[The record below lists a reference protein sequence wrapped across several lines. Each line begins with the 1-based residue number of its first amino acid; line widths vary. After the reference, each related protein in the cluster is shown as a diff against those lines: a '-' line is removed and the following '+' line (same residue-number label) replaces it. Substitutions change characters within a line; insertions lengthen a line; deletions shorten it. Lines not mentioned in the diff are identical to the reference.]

1 MTALA
6 LDVGDKRIGVA
17 VSDPTELLA
26 RPLAVV
32 NRKSNLWATEEI
44 GRFARETD
52 ARVVVVGLPLRADG
66 EPGEQ
71 AQKTRAFVRFLRR
84 HLPIEVV
91 TWNEG
96 FSTQDAQA
104 EMIAQGVRR
113 DRRRAML
120 DAAAAA
126 IILDDWL
133 TAHRGE
139 TGGSSEEAHGPFGGR
154 LS

>member
-6 LDVGDKRIGVA
+6 LDVGDKRIGIA

-32 NRKSNLWATEEI
+32 NRKSNLWAAEEI
-44 GRFARETD
+44 GRFVRETG
-52 ARVVVVGLPLRADG
+52 ARIVVVGLPLHSDG
-66 EPGEQ
+66 APGEQ

-84 HLPIEVV
+84 RLPIEVV
-91 TWNEG
+91 TWDEG

-113 DRRRAML
+113 DRRRGLL

-126 IILDDWL
+126 VILDDWL
-133 TAHRGE
+133 TASRREMDWSSASE
-139 TGGSSEEAHGPFGGR
+139 TAS
-154 LS
+154 